1 MYYEDDP
8 RIHTRPALEKDG
20 KDKACSNG
28 MDLLGL
34 DDMDAWFLPCRWFKC
49 KSLYTARVGLDS
61 LFSVEN

>member
-8 RIHTRPALEKDG
+8 RIDTRPALKKDG
-20 KDKACSNG
+20 KDEAVMGWIC
-28 MDLLGL
+28 LGL
-34 DDMDAWFLPCRWFKC
+34 DMDAWFLPCRWFKC